1 MGLSVALRPRNLRAE
16 TLLIRDWN
24 GWWHQALVR
33 NRRAV
38 QAITTY
44 KRPGGRVAIDVWRA
58 MPRHVQ
64 LVGVARHI
72 RSEPVFLPPSLD
84 QILRRVVEL
93 QFFRIGP
100 NLALLGQLGRRVEA
114 NL

>member
-1 MGLSVALRPRNLRAE
+1 MGLSVALRPRNLRGE

-33 NRRAV
+33 NRRAI

-44 KRPGGRVAIDVWRA
+44 QRPGGRVAIDVWCG

-64 LVGVARHI
+64 LVGVADI
-72 RSEPVFLPPSLD
+72 SAQSPYSF
-84 QILRRVVEL
+84 QRRAIKSFVASSNSSS
-93 QFFRIGP
+93 FG
-100 NLALLGQLGRRVEA
+100 
-114 NL
+114 